1 MFYSTICDQ
10 ETETNGD
17 TEVADQGLVRETA
30 CAIVG
35 KLKSGEVTPLD
46 LLDVLEK
53 RIAEV
58 DGKVNA
64 LPTLCFD
71 RARNHAKALMKK
83 PAAER
88 GLLAGL
94 PIPIKDLT
102 NVEGVLTTQGSPIY
116 KDNIPAKSDILVEHL
131 ENNGGVIY
139 AKSNT
144 PEFGAGA
151 NTFNEVFGPT
161 RNPWDT
167 SRSAAGSSGGAAV
180 ALATGTAWLAHGS
193 DMGGS
198 LRNPASFCGIVGI
211 AAEHRPRRAYD
222 SGGDRSQSRPVQ
234 GPMAR
239 NVEDVALLLDAMS
252 GEHPGDPLSLPVLPN
267 SFLSAA
273 RSGSKP
279 KRIAYSPDLGITP
292 VDPEVA
298 AITRKAAQ
306 RFAEAGAIVEEAH
319 PDLREAHEC
328 FHVLRAFDFALS
340 KAALLRTK
348 RDLLKPEVIWNIE
361 EGLKLTVEQLER
373 AEAQRVAMTARTL
386 EFFDK
391 YDLLLCPATIVPPF
405 PVENRYV
412 AECAGKK
419 FDNYVEWLGIVYAIT
434 LVCCPALSLPCGFTA
449 SGLPVGLQMVA
460 PPRGEAQLAGRQP
473 RCWRI
478 FWACAARR
486 RSIRERRNRERRNRG
501 TYGRRQRA
509 AARKQADAQQ
519 GALGARGKIPHRK
532 DFAARRDAP
541 AAGPASDKGLADA
554 RSRADAEHFA
564 RALAA
569 RRLRRGRKSDLLG
582 FCAVH
587 RPAAEQVRVRHPLRH
602 HMVAL
607 RQSMGGAGDPRPAR
621 RLPAARRGAVR
632 GAAFA

>member
-1 MFYSTICDQ
+1 MAS
-10 ETETNGD
+10 
-17 TEVADQGLVRETA
+17 DQGLVRATA
-30 CAIVG
+30 CAIVD
-35 KLKSGEVTPLD
+35 KLNSGEVTPLD
-46 LLDVLEK
+46 LLDVLER

-58 DGKVNA
+58 DGQVNA

-71 RARNHAKALMKK
+71 RARSHAKELMKK
-83 PAAER
+83 PLGGR
-88 GLLAGL
+88 GLLAGM
-94 PIPIKDLT
+94 PVPIKDLT
-102 NVEGVLTTQGSPIY
+102 AVEGVLTTQGSPIY
-116 KDNIPAKSDILVEHL
+116 KDNIPARSDLLVEHL
-131 ENNGGVIY
+131 ETNGAVIY

-151 NTFNEVFGPT
+151 NTFNEVFGAT
-161 RNPWDT
+161 RNPWDV

-180 ALATGTAWLAHGS
+180 ALATGMAWLAHGS

-198 LRNPASFCGIVGI
+198 LRNPASFCGIVGM
-211 AAEHRPRRAYD
+211 RPSIGRVAH
-222 SGGDRSQSRPVQ
+222 SPAFKIDRNLTVH

-239 NVEDVALLLDAMS
+239 NVEDLALLLDAMS
-252 GEHPGDPLSLPVLPN
+252 GEHPADPLSLPALPA

-273 RSGSKP
+273 RSGTGP

-298 AITRKAAQ
+298 AITRKAAA

-340 KAALLRTK
+340 KAALLRSK
-348 RDLLKPEVIWNIE
+348 RDLLKPEVVWNIE

-386 EFFDK
+386 EFFAT
-391 YDLLLCPATIVPPF
+391 YDLLLTPATIVAPF

-460 PPRGEAQLAGRQP
+460 PPRGDAQLLAGAKVLED
-473 RCWRI
+473 I
-478 FWACAARR
+478 LGV
-486 RSIRERRNRERRNRG
+486 RG
-501 TYGRRQRA
+501 TTP
-509 AARKQADAQQ
+509 
-519 GALGARGKIPHRK
+519 I
-532 DFAARRDAP
+532 
-541 AAGPASDKGLADA
+541 
-554 RSRADAEHFA
+554 
-564 RALAA
+564 
-569 RRLRRGRKSDLLG
+569 
-582 FCAVH
+582 
-587 RPAAEQVRVRHPLRH
+587 
-602 HMVAL
+602 
-607 RQSMGGAGDPRPAR
+607 DPRPAK
-621 RLPAARRGAVR
+621 
-632 GAAFA
+632 

>member
-1 MFYSTICDQ
+1 MALGRYVATLPENVLHGYTIRYREAEQ
-10 ETETNGD
+10 RERRK
-17 TEVADQGLVRETA
+17 VASDQGLVRATA
-30 CAIVG
+30 CAIVD
-35 KLKSGEVTPLD
+35 KLNKSDITPLD
-46 LLDVLEK
+46 LLDVLER

-58 DGKVNA
+58 DGQVNA

-71 RARNHAKALMKK
+71 RARSHAKELMKK
-83 PAAER
+83 PVGER
-88 GLLAGL
+88 GLLAGMPL
-94 PIPIKDLT
+94 PIKDLT
-102 NVEGVLTTQGSPIY
+102 NVEGVKTTQGSPIF
-116 KDNIPAKSDILVEHL
+116 KDNIPARSDILVEHL
-131 ENNGGVIY
+131 ETNGGVIY

-151 NTFNEVFGPT
+151 NTFNEVFGAT
-161 RNPWDT
+161 RNPWDV

-198 LRNPASFCGIVGI
+198 LRNPASFCGVVGMRPSIGRVAHTPI
-211 AAEHRPRRAYD
+211 AAI
-222 SGGDRSQSRPVQ
+222 DRNLGVQ

-239 NVEDVALLLDAMS
+239 NVEDLALLLDAMS
-252 GEHPGDPLSLPVLPN
+252 GEHPADPLSLPALPA

-273 RSGSKP
+273 RSGKGP

-292 VDPEVA
+292 VDPDVA
-298 AITRKAAQ
+298 AITRKAAA

-340 KAALLRTK
+340 KAALLRSK
-348 RDLLKPEVIWNIE
+348 RDMLKPEVIWNIE

-386 EFFDK
+386 EFFGT
-391 YDLLLCPATIVPPF
+391 YDLLLTPATIVAPF

-460 PPRGEAQLAGRQP
+460 PPRGEAQLLAG
-473 RCWRI
+473 
-478 FWACAARR
+478 ARLL
-486 RSIRERRNRERRNRG
+486 EDVLGVRG
-501 TYGRRQRA
+501 TTP
-509 AARKQADAQQ
+509 
-519 GALGARGKIPHRK
+519 I
-532 DFAARRDAP
+532 
-541 AAGPASDKGLADA
+541 
-554 RSRADAEHFA
+554 
-564 RALAA
+564 
-569 RRLRRGRKSDLLG
+569 
-582 FCAVH
+582 
-587 RPAAEQVRVRHPLRH
+587 
-602 HMVAL
+602 
-607 RQSMGGAGDPRPAR
+607 DPRPAK
-621 RLPAARRGAVR
+621 
-632 GAAFA
+632 

>member
-1 MFYSTICDQ
+1 M
-10 ETETNGD
+10 
-17 TEVADQGLVRETA
+17 ADQGLVRETA
-30 CAIVG
+30 NAIVS
-35 KLKSGEVTPLD
+35 KLRKGEVTPLD

-71 RARNHAKALMKK
+71 RAREHAKALIQKK
-83 PAAER
+83 LAER

-116 KDNIPAKSDILVEHL
+116 RDNIPARSDILVEHL

-151 NTFNEVFGPT
+151 NTFNEVFGAT

-198 LRNPASFCGIVGI
+198 LRNPASFCGVVGM
-211 AAEHRPRRAYD
+211 RPSIGRVARTPAFKI
-222 SGGDRSQSRPVQ
+222 DRNLTAQ

-239 NVEDVALLLDAMS
+239 NVEDLALLLDAMS
-252 GEHPGDPLSLPVLPN
+252 GEHPADPLSLPLLPD
-267 SFLSAA
+267 SFRSAV
-273 RSGSKP
+273 RSGKKP

-298 AITRKAAQ
+298 AITRKAAE
-306 RFAEAGAIVEEAH
+306 RFAEAGVIVEEAH

-328 FHVLRAFDFALS
+328 FHVLRAFDFAIS
-340 KAALLRTK
+340 KAALLRDK
-348 RDLLKPEVIWNIE
+348 RDQLKPEVIWNVE
-361 EGLKLTVEQLER
+361 EGLKLTVEQLAR
-373 AEAQRVAMTARTL
+373 AEAQRVAMIGRANK
-386 EFFDK
+386 FFET
-391 YDLLLCPATIVPPF
+391 YDLLLAPATIVPPF

-434 LVCCPALSLPCGFTA
+434 LICVPALSLPCGFTA
-449 SGLPVGLQMVA
+449 SGLPVGLQMVG
-460 PPRGEAQLAGRQP
+460 PPRAGAQLLAG
-473 RCWRI
+473 
-478 FWACAARR
+478 ARLLED
-486 RSIRERRNRERRNRG
+486 ILGVRG
-501 TYGRRQRA
+501 TTP
-509 AARKQADAQQ
+509 
-519 GALGARGKIPHRK
+519 I
-532 DFAARRDAP
+532 
-541 AAGPASDKGLADA
+541 
-554 RSRADAEHFA
+554 
-564 RALAA
+564 
-569 RRLRRGRKSDLLG
+569 
-582 FCAVH
+582 
-587 RPAAEQVRVRHPLRH
+587 
-602 HMVAL
+602 
-607 RQSMGGAGDPRPAR
+607 DPRAPK
-621 RLPAARRGAVR
+621 
-632 GAAFA
+632 